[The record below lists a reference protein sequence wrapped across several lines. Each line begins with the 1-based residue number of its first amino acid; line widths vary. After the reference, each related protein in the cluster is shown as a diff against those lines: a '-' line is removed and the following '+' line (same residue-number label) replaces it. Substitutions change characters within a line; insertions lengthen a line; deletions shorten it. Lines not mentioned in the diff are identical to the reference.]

1 VISARAAPGLSRR
14 AVDLPR
20 SGIRDVMERASGRDV
35 IHLEVGEPD
44 FPTPPHI
51 VEAAAQAARAGA
63 TKYTPSHGT
72 PGLRNAIAGRLT
84 ADRGMPVGPESII
97 ATPGGGTALLLAWLA
112 ILDPGDEVLIPDPG
126 WPNTEA
132 QVLLAGGIPVRYSL
146 RRESGF
152 APDLDALGSL
162 LARPRVRGLYVNSPA
177 NPTGAVFGA
186 DTVGEIVRLC
196 AHHGCWLVSDECY
209 EAIRF
214 GVALASPL
222 SRGWERTIG
231 AFSASKTYAM
241 TGWRIGW
248 LVAPHE
254 LVEVATKLAEAVVS
268 CPSAVSQAAAEAAL
282 TGPQEIVSRMSA
294 AYERR
299 RDLVVPRLEE
309 AGLLAG
315 TPQGAF
321 YTLVDVCRSGMSGRA
336 YALDL
341 LERAAVAT
349 APGDTFGPSTT
360 GFVRI
365 SLATR
370 EDLLLEG
377 VERLVDHAAG

>member
-162 LARPRVRGLYVNSPA
+162 LARPRVRALYVNSPA

>member
-1 VISARAAPGLSRR
+1 MISARAAPGLSRR

>member
-1 VISARAAPGLSRR
+1 MISARAAPGLSRR

-248 LVAPHE
+248 IVAPHE